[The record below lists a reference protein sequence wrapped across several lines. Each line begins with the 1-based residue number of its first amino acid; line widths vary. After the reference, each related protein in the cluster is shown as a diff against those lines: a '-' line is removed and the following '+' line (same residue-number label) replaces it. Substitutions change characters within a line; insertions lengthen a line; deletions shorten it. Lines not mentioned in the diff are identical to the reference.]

1 MVTISQNMLIAPC
14 GANPPI
20 NQVARVVR
28 VEPQKNRLW
37 LSFPELKRIPKPFD
51 ETKRAA
57 LMREQ
62 ASIAGVN
69 LSTIYRYVERY
80 YSGGSTKLAMVP
92 RYRSVTPGDNQPE
105 GQKRRGRP
113 PREKPPEGETAFIF
127 TKRRSPAR
135 LRRAS

>member
-1 MVTISQNMLIAPC
+1 MRSISYVLENEDQ
-14 GANPPI
+14 
-20 NQVARVVR
+20 
-28 VEPQKNRLW
+28 
-37 LSFPELKRIPKPFD
+37 FFD